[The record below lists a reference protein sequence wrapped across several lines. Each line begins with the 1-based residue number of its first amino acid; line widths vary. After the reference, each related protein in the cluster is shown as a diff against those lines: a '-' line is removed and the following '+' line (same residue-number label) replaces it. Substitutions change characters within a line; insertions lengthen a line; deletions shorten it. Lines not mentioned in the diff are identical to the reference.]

1 MDNKELYT
9 FLSNNGIRIFALTL
23 GKDNSLYIHP
33 NKTVSEWRSDIERFK
48 QEINILKENDGYADD
63 AVFNSLTLK
72 LLDAGYCDVND
83 MVADVYEGRIAKYSS
98 GIVDDPAHEEQANGF
113 GHYGWESKDK
123 I

>member
-1 MDNKELYT
+1 MSNKELYQ
-9 FLSNNGIRIFALTL
+9 FLSKNGIRVFALSL
-23 GKDNSLYIHP
+23 GKDHSLYIHP
-33 NKTVSEWRSDIERFK
+33 NKTVNEWRSDIEKFK
-48 QEINILKENDGYADD
+48 IEINNLKDEDGFADD
-63 AVFNSLTLK
+63 EIFNSLTLK

-113 GHYGWESKDK
+113 GHYGWESKDR

>member
-1 MDNKELYT
+1 MNNEELYN
-9 FLSNNGIRIFALTL
+9 FLSSNGIRIFALSL
-23 GKDNSLYIHP
+23 GKDHSLYIHP

-48 QEINILKENDGYADD
+48 LEINSLKDNDGYADD
-63 AVFNSLTLK
+63 EAFNSLTLK

-83 MVADVYEGRIAKYSS
+83 MVADVYEGRISKYSA

-113 GHYGWESKDK
+113 GHYGWESKGE